1 MSRAVLW
8 GQDMELVISTGA
20 DSLEDALGVFDEG
33 FDVPKEEAA
42 AFARGGG
49 FFDFKLALNLATLPA
64 V

>member
-1 MSRAVLW
+1 
-8 GQDMELVISTGA
+8 MELVLSTGA

-33 FDVPKEEAA
+33 VDVPKEEAA